1 VRHRWLTYWSR
12 HGGEDPYSFLQI
24 YAFINV
30 TAIFAIFARQLFI
43 FLAGLRAAKLLFV
56 ELLDVI
62 LRAPM
67 SFFDS
72 KYMKFVTF
80 CIISLYLLH
89 ALAHTTRCYKMVAT
103 PIGRIVNRFSKDVYI
118 LDEKLVLAL
127 RGFLNALSRVI
138 STIFVIS

>member
-67 SFFDS
+67 SFFD
-72 KYMKFVTF
+72 T
-80 CIISLYLLH
+80 
-89 ALAHTTRCYKMVAT
+89 T

-127 RGFLNALSRVI
+127 RGYLNALSRVI